1 MTPEAKK
8 IYMKEWRKKNREKI
22 AAYEKEYKEKNKAAI
37 AARARA
43 YVEKNKETVSQKKK
57 DYHFKNK
64 ERINAKSLAYFRENK
79 ERLNKAALEYY
90 HANKD
95 ERIVKQGEWREQ
107 NRDASRRASKNWALN
122 NQDKVIA
129 NIAKRRAAKM
139 QRTPN
144 WLTEEHRKQIE
155 DIYREAKMRE
165 VETGIRHHVDH
176 IIPLQGKLVS
186 GLHVPNNL
194 CVIPATE
201 NIRKRNHYQPN

>member
-1 MTPEAKK
+1 MTPEEKK
-8 IYMKEWRKKNREKI
+8 IYMKAWRAKNKEKI
-22 AAYEKEYKEKNKAAI
+22 AAYEKEYKEKNKTAI
-37 AARARA
+37 AARAKA
-43 YVEKNKETVSQKKK
+43 YVEKNKAIVLQKKK
-57 DYHFKNK
+57 EYHAKNK
-64 ERINAKSLAYFRENK
+64 ERINAKSLAYFYENK
-79 ERLNKAALEYY
+79 KRLNKAALEYY

-95 ERIVKQGEWREQ
+95 ERIVKQGIWREQ
-107 NRDASRRASKNWALN
+107 NRDASRQASKNWAMN

-139 QRTPN
+139 QRTPI

-155 DIYREAKMRE
+155 HIYLEAKMRE
-165 VETGIRHHVDH
+165 IETGVRHHVDH